1 MKSCKFK
8 AFGQDWDLMVTN
20 EDLKDPKTGESSWSL
35 YDPHKNIVYVR
46 EIADKKKQQSSL
58 LHELIHLV
66 EGALGLNLSEGKV
79 LCLEAGLNELI
90 DFDLK
95 K

>member
-8 AFGQDWDLMVTN
+8 VFGQDWDLIVS
-20 EDLKDPKTGESSWSL
+20 EEELKDSKGEKSWSL
-35 YDPHKNIVYVR
+35 YDPDNNIIYVK
-46 EIADKKKQQSSL
+46 EITDKKKQQSSL